1 MALEELLEVEIEE
14 HGGAETVG
22 LVFVERRITAMALH
36 NYFLYRNE
44 KFEEGKWTRAIKARY
59 QTDTLPVQLNIDGG
73 TQFDDA
79 EDDPFT
85 VFQADHPPLNE
96 VKTVKDAPTPRSA
109 PTDDRQQTPSTDQFL
124 DADGDEEIEGLET
137 SRARKSLLEI
147 NQDTRRN
154 TIRSAVLV
162 RNATQIFK
170 SLCLARNTS
179 TAEENK
185 LKSTWL
191 HQDTKVRDVL
201 NRLRRRETNILI
213 ATCK

>member
-1 MALEELLEVEIEE
+1 M
-14 HGGAETVG
+14 
-22 LVFVERRITAMALH
+22 VFVERRITAMALH
-36 NYFLYRNE
+36 NYFLYRND
-44 KFEEGKWTRAIKARY
+44 KLEEGKWTRAIKARY
-59 QTDTLPVQLNIDGG
+59 QTHTLPVQLNIDAG

-85 VFQADHPPLNE
+85 VFQADHPSLNE
-96 VKTVKDAPTPRSA
+96 VKTMKDAPTPRSA
-109 PTDDRQQTPSTDQFL
+109 PTADRKQTPSNDQFL
-124 DADGDEEIEGLET
+124 DADGDEEIEGFET
-137 SRARKSLLEI
+137 LPITKSVLEI
-147 NQDTRRN
+147 NNDTRRN

-170 SLCLARNTS
+170 SLCMARNAS
-179 TAEENK
+179 AEKEDK

-201 NRLRRRETNILI
+201 NLLRRKETNILI

>member
-1 MALEELLEVEIEE
+1 MLEKEIEE

-36 NYFLYRNE
+36 NYFLHRNE
-44 KFEEGKWTRAIKARY
+44 KLEEGKWECAIKARC
-59 QTDTLPVQLNIDGG
+59 QTSILPVQLNIDEG

-85 VFQADHPPLNE
+85 VFQADHPPTNE
-96 VKTVKDAPTPRSA
+96 VKTVKDAPTHRSA
-109 PTDDRQQTPSTDQFL
+109 PTADRKQTPSNDQFL
-124 DADGDEEIEGLET
+124 DADGDEEIEGFQTLPVT
-137 SRARKSLLEI
+137 KPLLEI
-147 NQDTRRN
+147 NNDTRRN

-170 SLCLARNTS
+170 SLCLARNVS
-179 TAEENK
+179 AEEEDE

-191 HQDTKVRDVL
+191 HQDTKIRDVL
-201 NRLRRRETNILI
+201 NLLRRKETNVLI